1 MCAHTSKNKRSSVF
15 PEFEELCTV
24 FVSQQSVLNHLFF
37 YTIVRVKLRL
47 FWFRESARLFKV
59 GVPNEHENNNLMIN
73 TCVKK

>member
-24 FVSQQSVLNHLFF
+24 FVSQQSVLNHLF

-47 FWFRESARLFKV
+47 LWFRESARLFKE
-59 GVPNEHENNNLMIN
+59 GVPNEHEYNNLMIN
-73 TCVKK
+73 TYVRK